1 MNKEEEEKKDEEEN
15 EEEEEE
21 DEIRTTMQSYA
32 AMEHGSTR
40 GPRELFL
47 SSKRGEGG
55 GREEVEV
62 EV

>member
-1 MNKEEEEKKDEEEN
+1 MNKEEEEKKEEEEN
-15 EEEEEE
+15 EEEEE

-40 GPRELFL
+40 GPRQLFL